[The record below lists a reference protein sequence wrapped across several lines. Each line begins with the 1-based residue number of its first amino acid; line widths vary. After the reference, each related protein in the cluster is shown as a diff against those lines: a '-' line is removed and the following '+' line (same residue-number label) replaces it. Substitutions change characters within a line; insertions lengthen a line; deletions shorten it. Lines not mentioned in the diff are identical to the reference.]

1 MTKFN
6 VPSKGGGGPGSKL
19 SQKFAEGLLTC
30 FERTGQKAIDDLA
43 NDNPTQ
49 YLRFVAGLSP
59 DTETAGPLS
68 GIQDDELAAIL
79 DIIRQTL
86 RDREGDHGGTQSP
99 PREEPSQP
107 LCALRK
113 TEAVP

>member
-59 DTETAGPLS
+59 DTETASPLS

-79 DIIRQTL
+79 DIIRQSL
-86 RDREGDHGGTQSP
+86 RDREDVDGGTEAP
-99 PREEPSQP
+99 PREEPADP
-107 LCALRK
+107 LSALREA
-113 TEAVP
+113 EAVP

>member
-6 VPSKGGGGPGSKL
+6 APPKGGGGPGSTL
-19 SQKFAEGLLTC
+19 SRKFAEGLLTC

-59 DTETAGPLS
+59 DQEAASPLME
-68 GIQDDELAAIL
+68 IQDDELAAIL
-79 DIIRQTL
+79 DIIRQSL
-86 RDREGDHGGTQSP
+86 RDREAAGDGTETP
-99 PREEPSQP
+99 PREEPAGALP
-107 LCALRK
+107 ALREA
-113 TEAVP
+113 EAVP